1 MAVPA
6 PRPIPCDLSALG
18 DADVQVIELL
28 GRLELAARRHGR
40 TLRLRNG
47 SPALIGLIAFLG
59 LDSALRV
66 EAGREAEE
74 REHPVGIE
82 EERQLDDPAC

>member
-6 PRPIPCDLSALG
+6 PRPIFCDLSALG
-18 DADVQVIELL
+18 DADVQVIDLL

-40 TLRLRNG
+40 TLRLRNA

-59 LDSALRV
+59 LDSTLRL
-66 EAGREAEE
+66 EAEREAEE
-74 REHPVGIE
+74 REDSVGVE
-82 EERQLDDPAC
+82 EERQLDDSAF

>member
-6 PRPIPCDLSALG
+6 PRPILCDLSALG
-18 DADVQVIELL
+18 DADVQVIDLL

-40 TLRLRNG
+40 TLRLRNA

-59 LDSALRV
+59 LDATLRL
-66 EAGREAEE
+66 EAEWEAEE
-74 REHPVGIE
+74 REDPVGVE
-82 EERQLDDPAC
+82 EERQLDDSAS

>member
-6 PRPIPCDLSALG
+6 PRPIVCDLSALG

-40 TLRLRNG
+40 TLRLRNA
-47 SPALIGLIAFLG
+47 SPALIGLIAFVG
-59 LDSALRV
+59 LDSALRL

-74 REHPVGIE
+74 REDPVGVE
-82 EERQLDDPAC
+82 EERQLDDPAP